1 MNHFQKIAKKKKN
14 GYTKDKIT
22 QPYKILHPSFQEASD
37 LTGVFHLS
45 LTLCSQEWVEQ
56 KKCHSDF
63 QLAQKWH
70 RTPGSVG
77 DTMHPNREIVCDM

>member
-1 MNHFQKIAKKKKN
+1 M
-14 GYTKDKIT
+14 
-22 QPYKILHPSFQEASD
+22 
-37 LTGVFHLS
+37 
-45 LTLCSQEWVEQ
+45 VEQ

-70 RTPGSVG
+70 RIPDSVG